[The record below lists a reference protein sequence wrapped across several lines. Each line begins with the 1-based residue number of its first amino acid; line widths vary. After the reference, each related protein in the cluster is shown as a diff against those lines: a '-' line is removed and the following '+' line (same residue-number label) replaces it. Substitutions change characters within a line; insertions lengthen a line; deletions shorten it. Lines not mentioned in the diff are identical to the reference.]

1 MQYPIFIHKDENSAY
16 GVIVPDLPGC
26 YSVGDTIEEAIAN
39 AHEAIECH
47 IEGLLLDDE
56 SIPFKKSV
64 EEHLEDPDFKDGVL
78 AIVEI
83 DISKISGKTTRINV
97 SLPERF
103 LKQIDEYTQHQG
115 GNRSGFLVDAAMS
128 YMLVHKEKKFENK
141 NLGRELFSPR
151 QGRSKGRVAKIA
163 T

>member
-1 MQYPIFIHKDENSAY
+1 MQYPILIHKDKKSDY

-26 YSVGDTIEEAIAN
+26 FSAGTTMEEAIKN

-47 IEGLLLDDE
+47 LEGLFIDNEPLPLKLPIE
-56 SIPFKKSV
+56 K
-64 EEHLEDPDFKDGVL
+64 HLENPDFKGGVL
-78 AIVEI
+78 ALVEI

-103 LKQIDEYTQHQG
+103 LKQIDEYTHEHG

-128 YMLVHKEKKFENK
+128 YMSEHRTGK
-141 NLGRELFSPR
+141 NLGMARYE
-151 QGRSKGRVAKIA
+151 
-163 T
+163 